1 MSGAFVRR
9 SSYQKIDVSFP
20 CSVLLLIINFIITV
34 PKTTLTMMK
43 FIVNSRTDT

>member
-20 CSVLLLIINFIITV
+20 CVCPVIDH
-34 PKTTLTMMK
+34 K
-43 FIVNSRTDT
+43 FHHNGAEDYFDNDKIHCQ